1 MAEIGTIDTYTF
13 GRSGGENIINGDI
26 VFIKNDNT
34 KDITSGYSIND
45 LINDN
50 NELVVF
56 DEDFDINSA
65 EIMQLVLTSKG
76 IGTITCDSIMY
87 RINNCTI
94 TIPISSFDSKITL
107 SGITTVTLNGIWVK
121 RNDVNSNFFQLQS
134 QIGALQN
141 EVAVLTEQLNRANS
155 YASAIMAKNSK
166 YKVGDYYITENSIN
180 PSELYGGT
188 WQLMSNQ
195 ILSCVADE
203 TSICESDATTGQE
216 YYSNSYGS
224 GLTLT
229 FKMDSLETLP
239 PHYHNTTSSAT
250 GILTGE
256 GHWYW

>member
-1 MAEIGTIDTYTF
+1 MAELSTIDTYTF

-26 VFIKNDNT
+26 VFIKNNNT
-34 KDITSGYSIND
+34 NKEITSESSISGLFSGD
-45 LINDN
+45 TSAG
-50 NELVVF
+50 
-56 DEDFDINSA
+56 FDINSS
-65 EIMQLVLTSKG
+65 EIMQLVLTSAG
-76 IGTITCDSIMY
+76 TGTITCDGIIY

-94 TIPISSFDSKITL
+94 TIPISSFDSTITL

-203 TSICESDATTGQE
+203 SSDCFSDSTIGQE
-216 YYSNSYGS
+216 YYSKEYGS
-224 GLTLT
+224 GLTIT
-229 FKMDSLETLP
+229 FNMDSLETLP

-250 GILTGE
+250 GIKTGE
-256 GHWYW
+256 DHWYW

>member
-1 MAEIGTIDTYTF
+1 MDGLSTIDTYTF

-26 VFIKNDNT
+26 VFVKYN
-34 KDITSGYSIND
+34 KDITSDTTIGSLTLNTS
-45 LINDN
+45 
-50 NELVVF
+50 EGF
-56 DEDFDINSA
+56 DVKSS
-65 EIMQLVLTSKG
+65 EIMQLVLTSTG
-76 IGTITCDSIMY
+76 TGTIKCDDINY
-87 RINNCTI
+87 QINNCTI
-94 TIPISSFDSKITL
+94 TIPISDFNKSITF
-107 SGITTVTLNGIWVK
+107 SGITVRLNGIWVK

-141 EVAVLTEQLNRANS
+141 EAAVLTEQLNRANS
-155 YASAIMAKNSK
+155 YAAAIMAKNSK
-166 YKVGDYYITENSIN
+166 YKIGDYYITENSIN

-203 TSICESDATTGQE
+203 TSKCESDATIGQE
-216 YYSNSYGS
+216 YYSKSYGS
-224 GLTLT
+224 GLTVT
-229 FKMDSLETLP
+229 FNMDSLETLP

>member
-1 MAEIGTIDTYTF
+1 MAELSTIDTYTF

-26 VFIKNDNT
+26 VFIKYN
-34 KDITSGYSIND
+34 KDITSDTPIKNLNAD
-45 LINDN
+45 LNASA
-50 NELVVF
+50 
-56 DEDFDINSA
+56 DFDVESS
-65 EIMQLVLTSKG
+65 EITQLVLTSSG
-76 IGTITCDSIMY
+76 IGTITCDNIMY

-107 SGITTVTLNGIWVK
+107 SEITSVTLNGIWVK

-203 TSICESDATTGQE
+203 SSNCFSDSTIGQE
-216 YYSNSYGS
+216 YYSKSYGS
-224 GLTLT
+224 GLTIT
-229 FKMDSLETLP
+229 FNMDSLETLP
-239 PHYHNTTSSAT
+239 PHYHNTTSSAV
-250 GILTGE
+250 GIETDRDSN
-256 GHWYW
+256 YW

>member
-1 MAEIGTIDTYTF
+1 MAELSTTDTYTF

-26 VFIKNDNT
+26 VFITYNKA
-34 KDITSGYSIND
+34 ITSDTPISGLKFSSNTSA
-45 LINDN
+45 
-50 NELVVF
+50 E
-56 DEDFDINSA
+56 FDINST
-65 EIMQLVLTSKG
+65 EIMQLVLTSAG
-76 IGTITCDSIMY
+76 TGTITCDGTNY
-87 RINNCTI
+87 LINNCTI
-94 TIPISSFDSKITL
+94 TIPISGFDKSITF
-107 SGITTVTLNGIWVK
+107 SGITVKLNGIWVK

-203 TSICESDATTGQE
+203 SSNCFSDSTIGQE

-224 GLTLT
+224 GLTIT
-229 FKMDSLETLP
+229 FNMDSLETLP
-239 PHYHNTTSSAT
+239 PHYHNTTSSAV
-250 GILTGE
+250 GIETDRDSN
-256 GHWYW
+256 YW

>member
-1 MAEIGTIDTYTF
+1 MAELSTIDTYTF

-26 VFIKNDNT
+26 VFVKYDE
-34 KDITSGYSIND
+34 DITSGSTISS
-45 LINDN
+45 LFSDN
-50 NELVVF
+50 TSAG
-56 DEDFDINSA
+56 FDINSS
-65 EIMQLVLTSKG
+65 EIMQLVLTSAG
-76 IGTITCDSIMY
+76 IGTITCDDITY

-107 SGITTVTLNGIWVK
+107 SKITSVTLNGIWVK

-166 YKVGDYYITENSIN
+166 YKIGDYYITENPIN

-203 TSICESDATTGQE
+203 TSICDSDAAIGQE

-224 GLTLT
+224 GLTIT

-239 PHYHNTTSSAT
+239 PHYHNTTSSAV
-250 GILTGE
+250 GILTGS
-256 GHWYW
+256 HSVWW

>member
-1 MAEIGTIDTYTF
+1 MAELSTIDTYTF

-26 VFIKNDNT
+26 VFIKCDEL
-34 KDITSGYSIND
+34 ITSGTSIEAFIKD
-45 LINDN
+45 LNLN
-50 NELVVF
+50 TSEGF
-56 DEDFDINSA
+56 DVNSS
-65 EIMQLVLTSKG
+65 EIMQLVLTSS
-76 IGTITCDSIMY
+76 GTGEITCDDIMY

-94 TIPISSFDSKITL
+94 TIPISGFDKSITF
-107 SGITTVTLNGIWVK
+107 SGITVRLNGIWVK

-166 YKVGDYYITENSIN
+166 YKVGDYYITENPIN

-188 WQLMSNQ
+188 WQLMSKQ

-203 TSICESDATTGQE
+203 TSVCFSDATTGQE